1 MGAGGEEEGGGGIGD
16 YPCGHIRG
24 EGEHGPSLSLWP
36 FRCRLSLFC
45 HSDPL
50 DLFSLL
56 LRGMLI

>member
-36 FRCRLSLFC
+36 FRCRLSLFVI
-45 HSDPL
+45 
-50 DLFSLL
+50 
-56 LRGMLI
+56 LILWISSPSSFVEC